1 MLMRTKKTDKRHLYL
16 SSLIVVISF
25 YHAVTFATPH
35 QTLNLDELNEALTSI
50 NRAPSDLARDSIRKP
65 IETLEFIGV
74 RQGMTILDVY
84 AAGGYYTY
92 ILSKAV
98 GPTGKILSQNTE
110 RGRAFVEDRQD
121 QTQGEVLDRKIV
133 QAELKNVDQII
144 GDLHAISIE
153 KESLDAALLMLTLH
167 DLIYSSRAIDLLRK
181 LYGWL
186 KPGGSIG
193 ISDHIGLPGQD
204 NQSLH
209 RMEPT
214 EAIEL
219 ATKAG
224 FSVESSNLL
233 RNFDDNHIRSV
244 FDPKLARKTD
254 RFLIRLRKP

>member
-16 SSLIVVISF
+16 SSLIVAISF

-121 QTQGEVLDRKIV
+121 QTQGKALDRKIV
-133 QAELKNVDQII
+133 QAELKNVEQ
-144 GDLHAISIE
+144 
-153 KESLDAALLMLTLH
+153 LDAALLMLTLH

-254 RFLIRLRKP
+254 RFLIRLRKPS